1 MSIFQSVAPTLEAS
15 ARDNLTS
22 LVKGELARIKFLS
35 SAINP
40 EQSVLR
46 DRLEELG
53 FLPGESL
60 RVVAVAFPSGD
71 PVAVRLGNTTFA
83 LRRHEAEMIYIDRHA

>member
-1 MSIFQSVAPTLEAS
+1 MSVLVASLSEAD
-15 ARDNLTS
+15 ATDCVANLA
-22 LVKGELARIKFLS
+22 KGDRVQIRSIAPAL
-35 SAINP
+35 NP
-40 EQSVLR
+40 EQTILR

-60 RVVAVAFPSGD
+60 RVVAVSFPGGD

-83 LRRHEAEMIYIDRHA
+83 LRRHEAEMICVSRQA